1 MKVEI
6 QKEWYSVEQCR
17 TNPNKLYIFGDNS
30 IYKGKGGQA
39 IIRDEPNTHGIPT
52 KRFPTMEENAF
63 MRDEPKDYEY
73 VNTDLQILKKIIEL
87 NDTYDTIVFPKDGLG
102 TGLAKMP
109 ETSPKLFQELCD
121 KLEKRFGVKMTKD
134 GFI

>member
-6 QKEWYSVEQCR
+6 QEEWYSVQQCQD
-17 TNPNKLYIFGDNS
+17 NPNKLYIFGDNS
-30 IYKGKGGQA
+30 IYKGKAGQA
-39 IIRDEPNTHGIPT
+39 QIRDEMNTHGIPT
-52 KRFPTMEENAF
+52 KRFPTMNDDAF

-73 VNTDLQILKKIIEL
+73 VNTDLQILKKIIE
-87 NDTYDTIVFPKDGLG
+87 TGMYDTIVFPKDGLG

-109 ETSPKLFQELCD
+109 KTSPKLFQELCN
-121 KLEKRFGVKMTKD
+121 KLEKRFNIKMTKD

>member
-6 QKEWYSVEQCR
+6 QEEWYSVEQCL

-30 IYKGKGGQA
+30 IFKGKGGQA
-39 IIRDEPNTHGIPT
+39 QIRDCQNAFGIPT
-52 KRFPTMEENAF
+52 KRFPTMNDDAF

-73 VNTDLQILKKIIEL
+73 INTELKLLEKIMKGIL
-87 NDTYDTIVFPKDGLG
+87 YDTIVFPKDGLG

-109 ETSPKLFQELCD
+109 ETSPKAFNFLCD
-121 KLEKRFGVKMTKD
+121 ELERIFSIKMTKD